1 MSREKRKAEKRGRE
15 APLHTAVH
23 WCKGDTDYS
32 LVTYGQ
38 GELVYFIVKP
48 TNISVLSESSVG
60 ARIYA
65 LMTVLKGVAEI
76 EMLCLN
82 SRESFEDNKRFL
94 KSQME
99 QEENPVIRRLLEQ
112 DQTHLDLDSGADG
125 DSP

>member
-1 MSREKRKAEKRGRE
+1 MSREKRKAKKEAEKRLSTRQFIGAKE
-15 APLHTAVH
+15 I
-23 WCKGDTDYS
+23 TDYS

-76 EMLCLN
+76 EMLL
-82 SRESFEDNKRFL
+82 SL
-94 KSQME
+94 
-99 QEENPVIRRLLEQ
+99 I
-112 DQTHLDLDSGADG
+112 HI
-125 DSP
+125 